1 MTLTKLERLKIQIT
15 KAMAERDI
23 LNADYVL
30 KKEALDNTIAELQN
44 EIDNIE
50 AYGDMAVDVK
60 EGE

>member
-30 KKEALDNTIAELQN
+30 KKEALDSTIAELQN

-50 AYGDMAVDVK
+50 AYGDMAVDA
-60 EGE
+60 EESE

>member
-15 KAMAERDI
+15 KAMAEIDI

-30 KKEALDNTIAELQN
+30 KKEALDSTIAELQN

-50 AYGDMAVDVK
+50 AYGDMAVDA
-60 EGE
+60 EESE